1 MSLQA
6 EELQFCNTFIN
17 AVEPDIWI
25 CRKIRRRRIRCVKP
39 HARSDSERTWGFGQ
53 KTRLNLGEVVVR
65 NGITLLRLRI
75 LSHGVDVFVYACE
88 PQPLRG

>member
-1 MSLQA
+1 ML
-6 EELQFCNTFIN
+6 LKLTLKYI
-17 AVEPDIWI
+17 
-25 CRKIRRRRIRCVKP
+25 
-39 HARSDSERTWGFGQ
+39 ERYVGDVSVVRNPMHGATANVHGGFGQ